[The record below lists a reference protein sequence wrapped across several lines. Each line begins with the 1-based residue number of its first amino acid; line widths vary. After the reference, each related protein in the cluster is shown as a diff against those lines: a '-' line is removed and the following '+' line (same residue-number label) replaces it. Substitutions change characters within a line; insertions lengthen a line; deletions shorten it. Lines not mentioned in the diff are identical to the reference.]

1 MKIESLAILL
11 ICTALTRSATTPSPP
26 STPPSTP
33 PSGKSD
39 KDKKEVPKEPIQ
51 CKRNLL
57 KSYMLKGVQSAT
69 DKPMYICPS
78 VTANCCAKKDQQK
91 IYHIVNNIV
100 PGRILEY
107 QSKMKMALAKLKA
120 LHNRILDNQP
130 NFSGSSKRREFC
142 NKEARKVYN
151 FPFNFF
157 YNRALEL
164 LDESR
169 TEMNDFYE
177 KFFCILCDGKTH
189 KFFNLKGKSS
199 NVMMKGEFCKE
210 TLKSHQEIIKV
221 FSVELVEYM
230 ISLQNMVDCTHYIK
244 SYNLKFF
251 DEHKQKM
258 MTEVSECLSNVDSET
273 FMKSCSNTCSELK
286 MSKMSSLIEGDFE
299 FLIDG
304 VNLFEK
310 FFELKESGNL
320 VSMKLRKFF
329 QKFVIPRR
337 MKQEQ
342 QSLFITKVNKDI
354 DNIAKQSRILSNES
368 QDQNK
373 PKEEQPLAQELQQ
386 GRLLAETPQA
396 ATNST
401 QNQTL
406 SGNTTN
412 GTNETNSTD
421 SSMPP
426 YKRTAKLVYN
436 RDLFHFYDEITIQE
450 PTTGSLIFRINQ
462 RPVDI
467 DKLPKVFA
475 LGVGINPL
483 DYSTKFTLPQD
494 VFYRLLFSY
503 RKPDVPDAAMMYF
516 LIDFNQKNLDAYNSD
531 LTTVFKIPP
540 KLDPQEKN
548 NSQKTKKKKRLLA
561 EIISMKAFM
570 SQPSKNSGPL

>member
-1 MKIESLAILL
+1 MKIESLTILL
-11 ICTALTRSATTPSPP
+11 ICSALARSATTP
-26 STPPSTP
+26 TPPSTP
-33 PSGKSD
+33 SSGGSD

-57 KSYMLKGVQSAT
+57 KSYMLKGVQNAT
-69 DKPMYICPS
+69 DKPLYLCPS
-78 VTANCCAKKDQQK
+78 ITANCCAKKDQQK

-157 YNRALEL
+157 YNNALEL

-169 TEMNDFYE
+169 NQMNDFYE
-177 KFFCILCDGKTH
+177 KFFCVLCDGKSH
-189 KFFNLKGKSS
+189 KYFNLKGRSS

-210 TLKSHQEIIKV
+210 TLKTNQNIIKV
-221 FSVELVEYM
+221 FNIELVEYM
-230 ISLQNMVDCTHYIK
+230 ISLQHMVDCTHYIK

-258 MTEVSECLSNVDSET
+258 VTEVSECLSNVDSET
-273 FMKSCSNTCSELK
+273 FMKSCSSTCSELK

-329 QKFVIPRR
+329 QKFVIPRK

-342 QSLFITKVNKDI
+342 QSLFISKVKNDI

-368 QDQNK
+368 QDQTK
-373 PKEEQPLAQELQQ
+373 PTEAQPITQELQQ

-401 QNQTL
+401 QNDTL
-406 SGNTTN
+406 SGNGTNGAN
-412 GTNETNSTD
+412 GTN

-436 RDLFHFYDEITIQE
+436 RDLFQFYDEISIQE

-467 DKLPKVFA
+467 DRLPKVFA
-475 LGVGINPL
+475 LGVGINPM
-483 DYSTKFTLPQD
+483 DYSTKFSLSQD

-503 RKPDVPDAAMMYF
+503 RKPDVPDATLMYF
-516 LIDFNQKNLDAYNSD
+516 LIDFNQKNLDAYNAD
-531 LTTVFKIPP
+531 LTTVFKIPQQP
-540 KLDPQEKN
+540 EPEDN
-548 NSQKTKKKKRLLA
+548 NNNQKTKKKKRLLA
-561 EIISMKAFM
+561 EIIPMKGFM
-570 SQPSKNSGPL
+570 SHPSTNSGPL